1 MNDARVSLLIIL
13 IIFLSCTGVQA
24 ADNIIPREGTV
35 FVGEYDLDISNCDV
49 KTGDEIAFWSSGSTD
64 GVPDSRAKVM
74 DARHFFVDPSL
85 FSGKTGTWY
94 GLVSKKEVFKVEDPW
109 IQFEVVE
116 NGIDHEPEWIKQ
128 GNLVSF
134 KISTNLGSMKERTGS
149 AGAQVSVNLTGPNGT
164 EYTMLDSPNGEYN
177 LNDIYVYYTPF
188 DTGAIW
194 ETENSSKYP
203 EGEYTAWA
211 SCNVNQIGEKNAGE
225 GVTTSAKSTF
235 TLSKVQPEKEKDGD
249 KKSSKK
255 DQDVSVEKS
264 GNSSS
269 KDTADEEDK
278 DKSSNITGNETG
290 DREDNTTRTPVPT
303 ETEVTETETPVEE
316 VATLE
321 PFEITEEPTQ
331 EITPNPTKKS
341 LPSPPKASS
350 TPKKQPMSPIVA
362 VTATLA
368 AILLLSFRR
377 R

>member
-13 IIFLSCTGVQA
+13 IILLSCTGVHA
-24 ADNIIPREGTV
+24 ADNLIPKEGTV
-35 FVGEYDLDISNCDV
+35 FVGENDLDISNCDL

-74 DARHFFVDPSL
+74 DARHFFVDPNL

-94 GLVSKKEVFKVEDPW
+94 GLVSKREVFKVEDPW
-109 IQFEVVE
+109 IQLEVVE

-134 KISTNLGSMKERTGS
+134 KISTNLGTMKERTGS

-211 SCNVNQIGEKNAGE
+211 SCNVNQIGEKNPGE
-225 GVTTSAKSTF
+225 GVTTSAKTTF
-235 TLSKVQPEKEKDGD
+235 TLSKVQPEKEKD
-249 KKSSKK
+249 KKQKTSKK
-255 DQDVSVEKS
+255 DANVSAEKS
-264 GNSSS
+264 DNTSTKG
-269 KDTADEEDK
+269 TVDEEKEDEGHT
-278 DKSSNITGNETG
+278 TGNETEA
-290 DREDNTTRTPVPT
+290 DEKNTTRTPVPT
-303 ETEVTETETPVEE
+303 ETEVTETEPPVEE

-321 PFEITEEPTQ
+321 PFEITEEPT
-331 EITPNPTKKS
+331 EKITPSPTKKS

-350 TPKKQPMSPIVA
+350 TPKKQPISPVLA
-362 VTATLA
+362 VTATLS
-368 AILLLSFRR
+368 AILLIASRR